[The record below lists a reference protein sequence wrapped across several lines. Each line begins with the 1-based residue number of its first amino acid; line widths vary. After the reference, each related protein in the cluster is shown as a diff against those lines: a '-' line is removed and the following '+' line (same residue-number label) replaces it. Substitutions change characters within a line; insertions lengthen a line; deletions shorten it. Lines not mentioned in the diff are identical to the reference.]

1 MNSKTTITYVVP
13 ENPTGASVESHTV
26 TVFEPGD
33 LTETPGGVN
42 EFWMDLRRRE
52 LTLTS
57 TLAHILADSYPA
69 HDLRPRR

>member
-57 TLAHILADSYPA
+57 TLAHILNDSYPA
-69 HDLRPRR
+69 HDLRPRH